1 MRDID
6 YFFDKGLNGIDLLN
20 RPIENESA
28 DNRKRMGVTIRNGD
42 PLILEKETDNLIF
55 LESGEHGGATIN
67 KGGITVI
74 TGASGASFTGH
85 INIKEASTTIPVSV
99 IFNNCH
105 FEQTKQNTD
114 RFVTIDTTSR
124 VVFNNCSFRR
134 YPITDREAVGSPAA
148 NAAYVSINTSAA
160 GPAVDMVNFVSCIFE
175 ESGNSG
181 TTTIVNNIG
190 TGLGTGTMAYCI
202 NKTNLGTGIPFVGE
216 LL

>member
-6 YFFDKGLNGIDLLN
+6 YFFDKELNNIDLLN

-28 DNRKRMGVTIRNGD
+28 NNRKRMGVTIRSGD

-55 LESGEHGGATIN
+55 LESGTHGGATIQ
-67 KGGITVI
+67 KGGMTVI

-85 INIKEASTTIPVSV
+85 IDIKEVSATVPVSV

-134 YPITDREAVGSPAA
+134 YPTTDREAVGTPAFDA
-148 NAAYVSINTSAA
+148 GYVSINTNAL
-160 GPAVDMVNFVSCIFE
+160 GPAIYQVNFVVVSLR
-175 ESGNSG
+175 NLV
-181 TTTIVNNIG
+181 IV
-190 TGLGTGTMAYCI
+190 
-202 NKTNLGTGIPFVGE
+202 E
-216 LL
+216 W